1 MSLPDS
7 VTEAFFDFVEI
18 VVFIK
23 VVTLISL
30 AWIFPR
36 LIHEFV
42 KIDKLISLRCNM
54 DLSNSLHE
62 FVKDCDIHYQRNA
75 MYFLPFAKQS

>member
-23 VVTLISL
+23 VVTLFSL

-36 LIHEFV
+36 LIHER

-62 FVKDCDIHYQRNA
+62 FVKDCDIHYQRHA